1 MTQIIILI
9 ALALIFGY
17 LNGFSDSS
25 NIVATMISS
34 RAMSPRVA
42 LGLIAVTETI
52 SPFIFGVAVAHS
64 IGQGIVAPQAISPAV
79 VLATLASAILWSL
92 FTWFFGIPS
101 SASHALV
108 GGFIGAVASGPGIES
123 IMPAGIARVLI
134 ALFAAPFLGLLA
146 GFLVTRLTYF
156 LARHATP
163 RINVVLRR
171 AQFLTGISL
180 GLSYG
185 ANDSQKA
192 MGMISLALV
201 ATHVT
206 EQFEVPLWV
215 IGISAL
221 AIALGTTTGSWRL
234 IRTLGARFYKIRPVN
249 GFCSQLATATIVL
262 GTGLLGGPV
271 STTQVISSAILGVG
285 SAERINKVRWGVAQ
299 NIGLAWLLTIPS
311 TALLSALIYALVTY
325 LRLI

>member
-1 MTQIIILI
+1 MAQTIILI
-9 ALALIFGY
+9 ALALTFGY

-34 RAMSPRVA
+34 RAMSPRMA

-79 VLATLASAILWSL
+79 VLAALASAILWGL

-108 GGFIGAVASGPGIES
+108 GGFLGAVASGPGIGS
-123 IMPAGIARVLI
+123 IDLSGIARVLI
-134 ALFAAPFLGLLA
+134 ALFAAPFLGLVV

-156 LARHATP
+156 LARRATP
-163 RINVVLRR
+163 RINWFFRQ
-171 AQFLTGISL
+171 AQFVTGISL

-185 ANDSQKA
+185 ANDSQKT
-192 MGMISLALV
+192 MGMIALALV

-234 IRTLGARFYKIRPVN
+234 IRTLGGRFYKIRPLN

-262 GTGLLGGPV
+262 SSGLLGGPV

-299 NIGLAWLLTIPS
+299 NIAVAWVLTIPA
-311 TALLSALIYALVTY
+311 TALLSALVYEVVIHFG
-325 LRLI
+325 LI